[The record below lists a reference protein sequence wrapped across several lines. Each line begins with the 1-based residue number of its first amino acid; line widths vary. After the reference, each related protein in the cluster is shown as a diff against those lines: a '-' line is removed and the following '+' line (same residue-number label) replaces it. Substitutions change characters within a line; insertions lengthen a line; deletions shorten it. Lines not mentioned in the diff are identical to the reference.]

1 MSFKDFILGYRPGR
15 EITPD
20 EFVIQSA
27 TVTLIDGPPAS
38 LDEESLKILGGIP
51 PTGDE
56 HLVLTNNFLV
66 YKTDYEFINALLQ
79 GLEWGSKKWGPP
91 LTGAFWSYVRK
102 FIDPSDQSFWIPYEE
117 VQAITPYCQEIELS
131 WLLGSSSVAHYCY
144 QVDLASG
151 SLWFLQTPV
160 GRGGARQFQ
169 AMVDALS

>member
-15 EITPD
+15 EIAPD

-27 TVTLIDGPPAS
+27 TVTLIDGPSAS

-79 GLEWGSKKWGPP
+79 GLEWG
-91 LTGAFWSYVRK
+91 
-102 FIDPSDQSFWIPYEE
+102 
-117 VQAITPYCQEIELS
+117 
-131 WLLGSSSVAHYCY
+131 
-144 QVDLASG
+144 
-151 SLWFLQTPV
+151 
-160 GRGGARQFQ
+160 
-169 AMVDALS
+169 